1 MRFSRE
7 IYEYGL
13 PHRAVT
19 VYMYLSNRA
28 GRKKECF
35 PSVKTISIDL
45 KMSKSTVFRG
55 LNDLESAGLVTRIA
69 RYRICGGRSS
79 SLYKIGKDK
88 FKICSNGK
96 TRKISGVGNTEHQKS
111 IL

>member
-28 GRKKECF
+28 GKKKEGF
-35 PSVKTISIDL
+35 PSVKTIAEDL
-45 KMSKSTVFRG
+45 RFSKSTVFRA
-55 LNDLESAGLVTRIA
+55 LNDLENAGLIEREE
-69 RYRICGGRSS
+69 RYRISGGRSS
-79 SLYKIGKDK
+79 TLYRVKG
-88 FKICSNGK
+88 
-96 TRKISGVGNTEHQKS
+96 
-111 IL
+111 

>member
-28 GRKKECF
+28 GKKKECF
-35 PSVKTISIDL
+35 PSVKTISEDL
-45 KMSKSTVFRG
+45 RLSKSTVFRA
-55 LNDLESAGLVTRIA
+55 LNDLENSGLIEREE
-69 RYRICGGRSS
+69 RYRTSGGRSS
-79 SLYKIGKDK
+79 TLYRIKG
-88 FKICSNGK
+88 
-96 TRKISGVGNTEHQKS
+96 
-111 IL
+111 

>member
-28 GRKKECF
+28 GKKKECF
-35 PSVKTISIDL
+35 PSVKTIAEDL
-45 KMSKSTVFRG
+45 RLSKSTVFRA
-55 LNDLESAGLVTRIA
+55 LNDLENAGLSVRNGIEQA
-69 RYRICGGRSS
+69 EDEAP
-79 SLYKIGKDK
+79 LFIGLKVE
-88 FKICSNGK
+88 K
-96 TRKISGVGNTEHQKS
+96 TAVLWYYTDIKKC
-111 IL
+111 

>member
-28 GRKKECF
+28 GKKKECF
-35 PSVKTISIDL
+35 PSVKTNAEDL
-45 KMSKSTVFRG
+45 RLSKSTVFRA
-55 LNDLESAGLVTRIA
+55 LNDLENAGLIEREE
-69 RYRICGGRSS
+69 RYRTSGGRSS
-79 SLYKIGKDK
+79 TLYRVKG
-88 FKICSNGK
+88 
-96 TRKISGVGNTEHQKS
+96 
-111 IL
+111 